1 MIHVTFIAHC
11 HTVSYDYSCRCVLT
25 FKNSV
30 AEPLNDGHVKSL
42 LHSRIRCQNE
52 LQVKKEDSYNYKDKR
67 KHYIVSHKKHTK
79 IVLVI
84 SSTKLN
90 QFL

>member
-1 MIHVTFIAHC
+1 MLLYIWQYTDNVTWILQAKKKHSIELSWDRQ
-11 HTVSYDYSCRCVLT
+11 VVDVLADGYDVHYGARSIKYEVFMYFNWIYDSCSTTLC
-25 FKNSV
+25 
-30 AEPLNDGHVKSL
+30 P
-42 LHSRIRCQNE
+42 I
-52 LQVKKEDSYNYKDKR
+52 
-67 KHYIVSHKKHTK
+67 KKHTK